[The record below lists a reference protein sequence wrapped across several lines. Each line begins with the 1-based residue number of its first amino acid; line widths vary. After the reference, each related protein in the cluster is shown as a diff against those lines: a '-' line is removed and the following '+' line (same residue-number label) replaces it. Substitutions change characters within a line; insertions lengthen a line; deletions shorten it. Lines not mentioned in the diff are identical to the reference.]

1 MAPVDECHTLKQS
14 SESKK
19 SFVIVVGAMKHL
31 KYMDRS
37 AKQKQ
42 DQGRASMEARTREDL
57 FFPCPQNAFSMETTL
72 HAPDS
77 RHCGRHF
84 PRLNESA
91 VESSGIY
98 VLRQGGPDTYELDL
112 R

>member
-1 MAPVDECHTLKQS
+1 
-14 SESKK
+14 
-19 SFVIVVGAMKHL
+19 
-31 KYMDRS
+31 
-37 AKQKQ
+37 
-42 DQGRASMEARTREDL
+42 MEARTREDL